1 MSAEKR
7 REGVGLQIWKRE
19 FACVVRRAVGDTP
32 FLRYPRIDCAQHHK
46 CKCNTNPLRLSV
58 FWEPPS
64 KPYQGTIPLMQTLSF
79 FLFLYT
85 WMITVVSSRTT
96 NLCPKVGTRV
106 YGNHQYLSQPP
117 IQDSTALRMRCRS
130 IARYTENAH
139 QVIPKHTGASNDTE
153 WASAWVGIS
162 DSNFE
167 SQLQG
172 GVNWA
177 VERSGKVSYTAWY
190 EGFSYETSCL
200 DNFNVTGGDVI
211 QVDIVTTSVTT
222 GNVRLINVNTSN
234 NISMDVTAPPD
245 SFLADGNAEWIIED
259 FSAGGRLPLADFGSV
274 VFTNASAKVST
285 GWVEDL
291 RGATII
297 KMVLEDK
304 LVADSVIDSLSQIAI
319 KYVE

>member
-1 MSAEKR
+1 M
-7 REGVGLQIWKRE
+7 
-19 FACVVRRAVGDTP
+19 
-32 FLRYPRIDCAQHHK
+32 
-46 CKCNTNPLRLSV
+46 
-58 FWEPPS
+58 
-64 KPYQGTIPLMQTLSF
+64 
-79 FLFLYT
+79 
-85 WMITVVSSRTT
+85 
-96 NLCPKVGTRV
+96 
-106 YGNHQYLSQPP
+106 
-117 IQDSTALRMRCRS
+117 
-130 IARYTENAH
+130 
-139 QVIPKHTGASNDTE
+139 
-153 WASAWVGIS
+153 GIS